1 MWLDYF
7 CHAAENVQLLFSMIT
22 KRRRKKKSRGYFF
35 KLIFILAVIAVSIYF
50 ITAYIFRPP
59 FILYKGFGIS
69 LPSRYSI
76 HGIDVS
82 RYQKNI
88 NWKQVKAMQDA
99 GINLEFAYIKAT
111 EGAVN
116 VDPLFHRNW
125 VKAKEAGMAR
135 GAYHF
140 FTANKE
146 GKVQAKNFIQIVQ
159 LETGDLPPV
168 LDVEKTYGRSPA
180 VIQKEV
186 AAWLNA
192 VEEAYNV
199 KPIIYTNVHFYNT
212 YLAGKFDEYPLWV
225 AHYFAGEKPR
235 IERDWLMWQHSE
247 TGRVNGI
254 NATVDFNAFS
264 GSWGDFEQMKIQ

>member
-1 MWLDYF
+1 
-7 CHAAENVQLLFSMIT
+7 
-22 KRRRKKKSRGYFF
+22 
-35 KLIFILAVIAVSIYF
+35 
-50 ITAYIFRPP
+50 
-59 FILYKGFGIS
+59 
-69 LPSRYSI
+69 
-76 HGIDVS
+76 
-82 RYQKNI
+82 
-88 NWKQVKAMQDA
+88 MQDA